1 LTVVKMFALI
11 PARADLSSEHFHEHW
26 RTRHRE
32 LALGLDTLKRYVQ
45 CHRLE
50 LPLGA
55 PPEDPIE
62 GIALVWFGDVDAALG
77 MIDDPT
83 FVNDI
88 APDELNFMDVEKR
101 RFLFTEEEEAAIG
114 GSLPR
119 GEGAVK
125 VTLLL
130 RREEDVA
137 ADEFVAWWKGPQL
150 ELLRRCF
157 AGAARAVASA
167 AIAGAND
174 PAVGIDAIAELWW
187 PDAESLE
194 GEWGRSWAAY
204 VDGSAGQIDALVST
218 RFVSA
223 DLWVIGP

>member
-1 LTVVKMFALI
+1 MVKMFALI
-11 PARADLSSEHFHEHW
+11 PARTDLSLGHFHEHW

-32 LALGLDTLKRYVQ
+32 LALGLDTLRRYVQ

-50 LPLGA
+50 LPLEV

-62 GIALVWFGDVDAALG
+62 GIALVWFEDVDAALG

-88 APDELNFMDVEKR
+88 APDEFNFMDVEKR
-101 RFLFTEEEEAAIG
+101 RFLFTEEEETVID
-114 GSLPR
+114 GSLPQ

-125 VTLLL
+125 MTLLL
-130 RREEDVA
+130 RRAEGAAA
-137 ADEFVAWWKGPQL
+137 ADFAAWWKGPQL
-150 ELLRRCF
+150 ELLGRCF
-157 AGAARAVASA
+157 AGAVRATASV
-167 AIAGAND
+167 AIAEAND
-174 PAVGIDAIAELWW
+174 PAVEIDAIAELWW
-187 PDAESLE
+187 PDAASLE
-194 GEWGRSWAAY
+194 GGWAQWWAAY
-204 VDGSAGQIDALVST
+204 VDGSAGRIDAPAST

>member
-1 LTVVKMFALI
+1 MFALI
-11 PARADLSSEHFHEHW
+11 PARPDLSLEHFHQHW

-62 GIALVWFGDVDAALG
+62 GIALVWFEDVDSALG

-88 APDELNFMDVEKR
+88 APDELNFMDVEAR
-101 RFLFTEEEEAAIG
+101 RFLFTEEEEVVIG
-114 GSLPR
+114 GAIPR
-119 GEGAVK
+119 GDDAVK

-130 RREEDVA
+130 RRGEGVEP
-137 ADEFVAWWKGPQL
+137 ADLATWWKSDQL
-150 ELLRRCF
+150 DLLGRSF
-157 AGAARAVASA
+157 VGAVRGVASL

-187 PDAESLE
+187 PDAESLARD
-194 GEWGRSWAAY
+194 WGPAWTSY
-204 VDGSAGQIDALVST
+204 LGGSGSRIDPLAST
-218 RFVSA
+218 RFASE

>member
-1 LTVVKMFALI
+1 VVKMFALI
-11 PARADLSSEHFHEHW
+11 PARPDLSLEHFHEHW

-45 CHRLE
+45 CHRLD

-62 GIALVWFGDVDAALG
+62 GIALVWFEDVDSALG

-88 APDELNFMDVEKR
+88 APDEFNFMDVEKR
-101 RFLFTEEEEAAIG
+101 RFLFTEEEEVVIG
-114 GSLPR
+114 GAIPM
-119 GEGAVK
+119 GDDAVK

-130 RREEDVA
+130 RRGEAVEPDDFA
-137 ADEFVAWWKGPQL
+137 TWWKAEQP
-150 ELLRRCF
+150 ELLERSF
-157 AGAARAVASA
+157 PSAVRAVSSLALTD
-167 AIAGAND
+167 AND

-194 GEWGRSWAAY
+194 RDWGRAWATYLA
-204 VDGSAGQIDALVST
+204 GSGARIDPLAST
-218 RFVSA
+218 RFVSE
-223 DLWVIGP
+223 DLWVIAS